1 MFDDAAKAL
10 QFDEESVKQVI
21 SNLSV
26 LRDELPKAMKAAL
39 AHFDGVSRD
48 SGGFEELK
56 AAQQKIKT
64 DEAKDAFA
72 RDYKRLS
79 KLWESLSP
87 DRILDVF
94 NADYRWLSAVFESV
108 RPASDTIGRL
118 LWHSHGP
125 MTLKIM
131 HEHTHVGEVHD
142 LDEFVLD
149 ADVIEDI
156 FNNPD
161 PRNAKRL
168 EKILVKRF
176 QKHPGDPEFKKLSE
190 RLEALRDRA
199 EAGLITSIEFVKE
212 LCKIARDTVAT
223 EKAKEAAAAEKNTQ
237 GSPHRTLPIRQDR
250 RHPRCRGTHR
260 RRH

>member
-1 MFDDAAKAL
+1 
-10 QFDEESVKQVI
+10 
-21 SNLSV
+21 
-26 LRDELPKAMKAAL
+26 MKAAL
-39 AHFDGVSRD
+39 SHFDGVSRD
-48 SGGFEELK
+48 SGGFEELE

-212 LCKIARDTVAT
+212 PKIARDTVAT
-223 EKAKEAAAAEKNTQ
+223 EKAAAAAENTQ
-237 GSPHRTLPIRQDR
+237 GGPHRTLPIRQDR
-250 RHPRCRGTHR
+250 RHPVVVGRIG
-260 RRH
+260 RH